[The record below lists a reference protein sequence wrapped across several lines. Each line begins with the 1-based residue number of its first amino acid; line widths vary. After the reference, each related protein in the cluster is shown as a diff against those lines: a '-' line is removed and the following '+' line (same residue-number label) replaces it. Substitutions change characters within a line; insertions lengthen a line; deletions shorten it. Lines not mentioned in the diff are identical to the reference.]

1 MIILTEDDV
10 RNFIR
15 TLLYFEKFK
24 GVSIDIPSIIKEFMQ
39 EVSINKDTLNK
50 EKTLWQKSQIGLAEP
65 NVQIIKTRS
74 KLVNPIL
81 ELLFDF
87 FDLEVVTN
95 ESFNNRHLAYLL
107 LILNKNEWK
116 TITYLN
122 AYDSIIYYR
131 KQYKEVK
138 GKKKKRLKYVLV

>member
-1 MIILTEDDV
+1 MIILTEDDG

-24 GVSIDIPSIIKEFMQ
+24 GVSIDIPSTIKEFMP

-50 EKTLWQKSQIGLAEP
+50 EKTLWQKSQIGLTEP

>member
-1 MIILTEDDV
+1 M
-10 RNFIR
+10 
-15 TLLYFEKFK
+15 
-24 GVSIDIPSIIKEFMQ
+24 P

-50 EKTLWQKSQIGLAEP
+50 EKTIWQKSQIGLAEP

>member
-1 MIILTEDDV
+1 MNAILTEDDV

-15 TLLYFEKFK
+15 TLFYFEKFK
-24 GVSIDIPSIIKEFMQ
+24 GVTIDIPSIIKEFMP
-39 EVSINKDTLNK
+39 EVYITKDTINK
-50 EKTLWQKSQIGLAEP
+50 EKTLWKKSLVGVAEP

-74 KLVNPIL
+74 KLVNPLL

-116 TITYLN
+116 TISYLN
-122 AYDSIIYYR
+122 AYESIIYYR

-138 GKKKKRLKYVLV
+138 TKKKRLKYVLV

>member
-24 GVSIDIPSIIKEFMQ
+24 GVSIDIPSIIKEFMP